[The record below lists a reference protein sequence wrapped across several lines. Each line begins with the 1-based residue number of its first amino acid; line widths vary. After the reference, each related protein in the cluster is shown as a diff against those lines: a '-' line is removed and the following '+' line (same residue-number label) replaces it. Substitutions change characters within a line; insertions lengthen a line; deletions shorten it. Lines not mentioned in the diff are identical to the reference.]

1 MKKRQ
6 IVALYESGAQGFQ
19 PLVEQV
25 MQEMFKIYSELNEN
39 YEIISNIYGTEKKS
53 GANFSPN
60 ELIHSGKLQNEK
72 LDAERVLNA
81 VALCGADFL
90 APPSF
95 SKMHIFQRSKH
106 LFLAVTSSD
115 MVLRQGNGQSQRPC
129 KGLASVDTAVVVS
142 GHGLQ
147 DKPEEFKTLLMR
159 KIAIMLGMAR
169 NNNNNPACH
178 APNCIMHSKDN
189 LSQLTQKRLK
199 LEKEGKG
206 PFCEDC
212 IEQGRIHLK
221 KILSWDKEAY
231 DRFEKM
237 RKMRKMVIK

>member
-6 IVALYESGAQGFQ
+6 IVALYESGAKGFQ

-25 MQEMFKIYSELNEN
+25 MQEMFKIYPELNEN
-39 YEIISNIYGTEKKS
+39 YEIISNIYGIEKKK

-95 SKMHIFQRSKH
+95 SQMYTFPRSKH

-129 KGLASVDTAVVVS
+129 KGLASLDTALVVS
-142 GHGLQ
+142 GYGLQ

-159 KIAIMLGMAR
+159 KMATLLGMTGTKLH
-169 NNNNNPACH
+169 PECD
-178 APNCIMHSKDN
+178 APNCILHTKDN
-189 LSQLTQKRLK
+189 LPQLTQKRLK
-199 LEKEGKG
+199 LEQEGYL
-206 PFCEDC
+206 PFCEEC
-212 IEQGRIHLK
+212 IEKGRTQLK
-221 KILSWDKEAY
+221 KLFEQDRKSYE
-231 DRFEKM
+231 RFEKM
-237 RKMRKMVIK
+237 RKMRKIETK